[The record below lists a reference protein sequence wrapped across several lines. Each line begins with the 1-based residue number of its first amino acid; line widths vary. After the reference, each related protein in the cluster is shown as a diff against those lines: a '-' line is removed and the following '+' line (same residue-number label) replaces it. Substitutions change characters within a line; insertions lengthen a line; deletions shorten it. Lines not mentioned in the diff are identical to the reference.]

1 LLKAALS
8 RSPVR
13 QDWKDDS
20 RADYAARPS
29 CAFEQGKG
37 SNAQALC
44 GEKGLNAETFQPAMH
59 RLSASVANREQGRFM
74 RETTAPA
81 TLRGQLLKSLML
93 KAQFVIQATIICDKP
108 LV

>member
-1 LLKAALS
+1 
-8 RSPVR
+8 
-13 QDWKDDS
+13 
-20 RADYAARPS
+20 
-29 CAFEQGKG
+29 
-37 SNAQALC
+37 
-44 GEKGLNAETFQPAMH
+44 MH